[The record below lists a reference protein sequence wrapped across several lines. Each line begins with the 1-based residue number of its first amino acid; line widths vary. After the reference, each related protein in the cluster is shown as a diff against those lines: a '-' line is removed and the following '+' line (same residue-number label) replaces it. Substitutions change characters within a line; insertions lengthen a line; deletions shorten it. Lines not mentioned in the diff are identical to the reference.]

1 MTEDERRKDDV
12 MVAQLSQKF
21 SDFIERYDRDCGGM
35 NEWRRTVELELKTQ
49 GEILREI
56 SPAYT
61 RGKWIVG
68 TIMVGSIATAV
79 KEFWRHIYF
88 QCSAALIAGRSFRVG
103 RTVWPFA

>member
-1 MTEDERRKDDV
+1 MTDDDRRKDDV
-12 MVAQLSQKF
+12 IIAQLSQRF
-21 SDFIERYDRDCGGM
+21 QDFVERYDRDCGGM

-68 TIMVGSIATAV
+68 IIMVGSLGIAV
-79 KEFWRHIYF
+79 KEFWRHVAF
-88 QCSAALIAGRSFRVG
+88 K
-103 RTVWPFA
+103 